1 MIYFT
6 PGPTQLHPEVP
17 AAMREAE
24 SRGLLSLSHRSP
36 EFTGTVAST
45 VEALRELLSVPRDH
59 EIFFLGSATECMDRI
74 LWGAVKQHSL
84 HLVNG
89 AFARRFH
96 QLGLELGLGAEA
108 AEVPDGEGFSTVELP
123 SHSELVALTQNETS
137 TGVAIPPDWIAAL
150 ARRHPSVLVAVDVV
164 SGWPH
169 AEVELELVDAAFFSV
184 QKGFGLPAGL
194 GVMVAS
200 PRLLERARTLRRE
213 VPTRGG
219 GYHNLL
225 SLAQAASRSQ
235 TVATPN
241 MLAIHLLG
249 VVARAYLRDGVPE
262 LRDAT
267 VRKARLFY
275 EAVEALPGWRP
286 FVARVDHRSPTVVVA
301 QREDGVEVQTL
312 QRHLRDGGMEV
323 GGGYGAWKEKHLRFA
338 NFPVH
343 SMEDVER
350 LVHMLTEVSRR
361 TP

>member
-6 PGPTQLHPEVP
+6 PGPTQLHPDVP
-17 AAMREAE
+17 AATREAE
-24 SRGLLSLSHRSP
+24 SSGLLCASHRSP
-36 EFTGTVAST
+36 EFTGTVAAT
-45 VEALRELLSVPRDH
+45 VDALRELLSIPRDH
-59 EIFFLGSATECMDRI
+59 EVFFLGSATECMDRI
-74 LWGAVKQHSL
+74 LWGAVRKDSY

-89 AFARRFH
+89 AFAGRFH
-96 QLGLELGLGAEA
+96 KLGLELGLAAVA
-108 AEVPDGEGFSTVELP
+108 AEVPDGEGFSSVELP
-123 SHSELVALTQNETS
+123 SRSELVAVTQNETS

-150 ARRHPSVLVAVDVV
+150 AREHPSTLVAVDLV

-169 AEVELELVDAAFFSV
+169 AHMDLEGVDAAFFSV

-200 PRLLERARTLRRE
+200 PRLLEVARTLRE
-213 VPTRGG
+213 ESPMRGG
-219 GYHNLL
+219 GHHNLL

-249 VVARAYLRDGVPE
+249 VVARAYLREGVRE

-267 VRKARLFY
+267 IHKAQLLY

-286 FVARVDHRSPTVVVA
+286 FVARREHRSSTVVVA
-301 QREDGVEVQTL
+301 HREEGVGVSTIQSY
-312 QRHLRDGGMEV
+312 LRDCGMEV
-323 GGGYGAWKEKHLRFA
+323 GGGYGAWKGRQLRFA

-343 SMEDVER
+343 SLEAVER
-350 LVHMLTEVSRR
+350 LVQSLEEISRR
-361 TP
+361 S